1 MNLNFRTTL
10 AVLLLIICTALLI
23 GCGQSF
29 RPTIIPVLKPGG
41 DPSSLGQAVVLSTN
55 PAGSGSTMHI
65 NVSGDTNVGVVS
77 VGQNPVF
84 LGRSVNQAVALSSN
98 DSATLYIA
106 LLPTS
111 STINTVTLPAPPGA
125 PVASGLGNGNNIY
138 IANSGTND
146 VTLIP
151 GGGAVANSSKI
162 AVGSQP
168 VAVAGV
174 SGGSGTGAN
183 KVYVVNHG
191 SNNVTVISS
200 IDNSFVKTI
209 TVGSQPIW
217 AVMSTDT
224 GAVYVVNQ
232 GDGTVS
238 VIDTGIDSVIATIP
252 VGASPNF
259 AFFDPRLKRV
269 YVTNAGSS
277 TLSVIKGD
285 TINLGA
291 GVVPTKIADVVL
303 SGAAISVAALSDGT
317 RAYAALS
324 GCPATTNHTNLI
336 GNLASCTGN
345 RVSVIDVVALRET
358 KTITVGS
365 GVVSVDASSDAT
377 RVYAVNANSKD
388 VSIIRTGT
396 DTELQRMSAPKQDQ
410 ACNNVPTFTCPLQT
424 PFMVRTFP

>member
-1 MNLNFRTTL
+1 MNLNFRTNL
-10 AVLLLIICTALLI
+10 VVLLAIICVVLMS

-41 DPSSLGQAVVLSTN
+41 DPANPGQAVVLSTN
-55 PAGSGSTMHI
+55 PAGSGSNMHI
-65 NVSGDTNVGVVS
+65 NSSGDTNVGVVT
-77 VGQNPVF
+77 VGPNPVF
-84 LGRSVNQAVALSSN
+84 LGRSVNQAVAVN
-98 DSATLYIA
+98 TNNSATLYLA

-111 STINTVTLPAPPGA
+111 SAINTVTLPDPPGT

-138 IANSGTND
+138 IANKTTND
-146 VTLIP
+146 VTLIA
-151 GGGAVANSSKI
+151 GSGIVASARI
-162 AVGSQP
+162 PVGSQP

-174 SGGSGTGAN
+174 SGGTGTGAN
-183 KVYVVNHG
+183 KIYVVNNG
-191 SNNVTVISS
+191 SNDVTVFSS

-209 TVGSQPIW
+209 SVGSQPIW

-232 GDGTVS
+232 GAGTVS
-238 VIDTGIDSVIATIP
+238 VIDTGIDSVITTIP
-252 VGASPNF
+252 VGASPNY
-259 AFFDPRLKRV
+259 AFFDSRLKRV
-269 YVTNAGSS
+269 YVTNTGSS

-291 GVVPTKIADVVL
+291 GIVPVKIADITL
-303 SGAAISVAALSDGT
+303 SGAAVSVTALSDGT
-317 RAYAALS
+317 RAYAALG
-324 GCPATTNHTNLI
+324 GCPSGTNHTNLV
-336 GNLASCTGN
+336 GSLASCTGN

-365 GVVSVDASSDAT
+365 GDVSVDASSDAT
-377 RVYAVNANSKD
+377 RVYAANANSQN

-396 DTELQRMSAPKQDQ
+396 DTELQRMPAPQQDPACTSA
-410 ACNNVPTFTCPLQT
+410 CPLQT

>member
-10 AVLLLIICTALLI
+10 MVLSLMICVVLLT

-29 RPTIIPVLKPGG
+29 RPTIIPVFKPGG
-41 DPSSLGQAVVLSTN
+41 DPSNLGQAVVLSTN
-55 PAGSGSTMHI
+55 PIGNGSTMHI

-77 VGQNPVF
+77 VGPNPVF
-84 LGRSVNQAVALSSN
+84 LGRSLNQAVAVN
-98 DSATLYIA
+98 NTSATIYIA

-111 STINTVTLPAPPGA
+111 AAVNTVTLPGSSSGA
-125 PVASGLGNGNNIY
+125 VASGLGNGNNVY
-138 IANSGTND
+138 VANSATNN

-151 GGGAVANSSKI
+151 GGGIVATANI

-174 SGGSGTGAN
+174 SGVTGTGAN
-183 KVYVVNHG
+183 KIYVVNQG
-191 SNNVTVISS
+191 SNDVTVISA
-200 IDNSFVKTI
+200 IDNSIVKASI
-209 TVGSQPIW
+209 MVGSQPIW

-232 GDGTVS
+232 GSGTVS
-238 VIDTGIDSVIATIP
+238 VIDTGIDSVVATIP
-252 VGASPNF
+252 VGTSPNF

-269 YVTNAGSS
+269 YVTNTGSS
-277 TLSVIKGD
+277 SLSVIKGD

-291 GVVPTKIADVVL
+291 GIVPTKIADITL
-303 SGAAISVAALSDGT
+303 SGAAVSVTALSDGT
-317 RAYAALS
+317 RAYAALG
-324 GCPATTNHTNLI
+324 GCPTGTNHTTLV
-336 GNLASCTGN
+336 GSLASCTGN

-365 GVVSVDASSDAT
+365 GAVSVDASSDAT
-377 RVYAVNANSKD
+377 RVYAVNANSQS
-388 VSIIRTGT
+388 VSVIRTGT
-396 DTELQRMSAPKQDQ
+396 DTELQRMATPQQDLI
-410 ACNNVPTFTCPLQT
+410 CVTNPTFTCPLQT